1 MEKEEVQV
9 KDVGEINP
17 DVVTPEQKEAA
28 VINDAVDK
36 GEVAEE
42 YKIKEEDGVY
52 KIDLDNPPNKK

>member
-28 VINDAVDK
+28 VINEAVDK
-36 GEVAEE
+36 LSL
-42 YKIKEEDGVY
+42 IH
-52 KIDLDNPPNKK
+52 I